1 MLLYY
6 TLFNYALH
14 ETDHVHVAYVDMN
27 TGQEHKMQTTGHRNN
42 ITKLTLTPF

>member
-14 ETDHVHVAYVDMN
+14 ETDHVHMAYVDMN
-27 TGQEHKMQTTGHRNN
+27 TGQEHPKSKPQVTG
-42 ITKLTLTPF
+42 ITSANSH